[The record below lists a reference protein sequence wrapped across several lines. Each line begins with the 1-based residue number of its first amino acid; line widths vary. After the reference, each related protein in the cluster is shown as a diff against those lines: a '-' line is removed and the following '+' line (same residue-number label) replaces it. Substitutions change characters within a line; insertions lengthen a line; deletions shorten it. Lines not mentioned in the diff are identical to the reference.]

1 MELHFNLAHS
11 SRGSARR
18 MARWHRGKSQ
28 CSGVASQSDRQK
40 SLGQRQF
47 FWSWWCPG
55 WTQVTKNLFQQC
67 KHARSKLRSR
77 TFKKGLEH
85 YGKYT
90 RRFFAMCNSIV
101 DIVVMYCIVTWY
113 IIFLCGV
120 FALRSGLWPMSS
132 RFIFTIY
139 DYCLIFRQRMYAR
152 RSPIQFKSPS
162 SILVSV

>member
-1 MELHFNLAHS
+1 MELDFNLAHS

-28 CSGVASQSDRQK
+28 CGGVASQSDRQK

-47 FWSWWCPG
+47 FWSWWCLG
-55 WTQVTKNLFQQC
+55 WPQVTKSLFQEC
-67 KHARSKLRSR
+67 KYWGQNWGSWN
-77 TFKKGLEH
+77 FKKGLEH
-85 YGKYT
+85 YRKYT

-101 DIVVMYCIVTWY
+101 DIVVMYSDAIY
-113 IIFLCGV
+113 NIFMWCFRTEKRLV
-120 FALRSGLWPMSS
+120 AYVVPFH
-132 RFIFTIY
+132 IY

-152 RSPIQFKSPS
+152 WSPIEFKSPS